1 MLNMDKWCKCIGGAT
16 LLVVVVMNGGCF
28 SQSDEKAPTVVTES
42 SSAENS
48 SSKSE
53 QNKPSITENER
64 ATAVGKLQYPVVNT
78 GSKQV
83 SDAINSNLEALV
95 EDLVSKEDKYTK
107 KDLLTY
113 EVKLDNEDVIAILF
127 EHVATYE
134 GAARP
139 LVTMITRVYDKH
151 TGAVKPLSAYVD
163 INIAEVLDMAASVGI
178 YSVNGD
184 GPRELKI
191 NPTVDKLPQTYF
203 PDGEGNLW
211 LVFQRYDLTAGVEGP
226 SAVKIPASRLKK

>member
-113 EVKLDNEDVIAILF
+113 EVKLDNDDVIAILF

-139 LVTMITRVYDKH
+139 MVTMITRVYDKH
-151 TGAVKPLSAYVD
+151 TGAVKTLSDYVD
-163 INIAEVLDMAASVGI
+163 ITLDEVLDIASSSGI
-178 YSVNGD
+178 YSAN
-184 GPRELKI
+184 
-191 NPTVDKLPQTYF
+191 
-203 PDGEGNLW
+203 GEGPSEWHKNQVPFKMPENYYPDRDGNIL
-211 LVFQRYDLTAGVEGP
+211 LVFQMYEMDAGSSGS
-226 SAVKIPASRLKK
+226 SAVKIPASRVKK

>member
-1 MLNMDKWCKCIGGAT
+1 MDKWRKCIGGAT
-16 LLVVVVMNGGCF
+16 LLAVVVMNGGCF
-28 SQSDEKAPTVVTES
+28 SQSDEKTATVVTES
-42 SSAENS
+42 SSEES
-48 SSKSE
+48 SSSQSE

-64 ATAVGKLQYPVVNT
+64 VTTVGKLQYPVINT
-78 GSKQV
+78 GNKQS

-95 EDLVSKEDKYTK
+95 GDLVSKEDKYTK

-113 EVKLDNEDVIAILF
+113 KVKLDNENVIAILF

-151 TGAVKPLSAYVD
+151 TGAVKPLSDYV
-163 INIAEVLDMAASVGI
+163 NITLDEVLEIAGSSGV

-184 GPRELKI
+184 VPAAWDGNNVPSKLAD
-191 NPTVDKLPQTYF
+191 NYYPDK
-203 PDGEGNLW
+203 DNNIW
-211 LVFQRYDLTAGVEGP
+211 IVFQAHEMAIGAFGP
-226 SAVKIPASRLKK
+226 AIIKIPSNRVNK